1 MGRFK
6 AYKFIYLFGL
16 LFLGLIACT
25 AIITNVL
32 NYNYLIDFILNEI
45 NRKDLYAI
53 ITQKFFPES
62 KFILVRKISIGL
74 SLFSF
79 VGLFYYVKR
88 KNAIINLLE
97 AVVKKLQSHFYN
109 FIYEVIN
116 NSPSINKLLIISLTA
131 ISARSVF
138 YALDFDIQ
146 FDEDENFV
154 NIGNSAQATLFQA
167 VVKGFSQFSVDSY
180 FINKDIGKGEVVVME
195 ANRKGAAKNQFNI
208 WYNAFLRKFG
218 DEYDVVPKTT
228 EDISKFMNRKTQSL
242 EDLATI
248 LKKGNNYSEDQL
260 KTQLER
266 IIGDMK
272 DELGINLSPLF
283 LKRKST
289 MADIARSII
298 AKTASNS

>member
-116 NSPSINKLLIISLTA
+116 NSSSINKLLIISLTA

-146 FDEDENFV
+146 FDEAWNYNYFLHN
-154 NIGNSAQATLFQA
+154 NILYSLF
-167 VVKGFSQFSVDSY
+167 GY
-180 FINKDIGKGEVVVME
+180 
-195 ANRKGAAKNQFNI
+195 
-208 WYNAFLRKFG
+208 
-218 DEYDVVPKTT
+218 
-228 EDISKFMNRKTQSL
+228 
-242 EDLATI
+242 
-248 LKKGNNYSEDQL
+248 NNY
-260 KTQLER
+260 
-266 IIGDMK
+266 
-272 DELGINLSPLF
+272 PLHNIVTWIF
-283 LKRKST
+283 LKVLPDNTFVIRIPSILIGILSCITVFVVIKKIVKNEWIAFSSMLAFSSLPIVIEYMLRSRGVIFEIFFTINYFST
-289 MADIARSII
+289 CERS
-298 AKTASNS
+298 